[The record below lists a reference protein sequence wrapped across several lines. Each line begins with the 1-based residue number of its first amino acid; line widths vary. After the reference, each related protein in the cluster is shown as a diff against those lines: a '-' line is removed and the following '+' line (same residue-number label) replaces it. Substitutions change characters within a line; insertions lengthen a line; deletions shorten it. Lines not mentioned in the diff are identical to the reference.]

1 MISGTW
7 YSWCLNWGGK
17 CGDMSIPCSN
27 TPEQSPGPAPLWGTG
42 GRGLGPHHQ
51 NQNSGSPLGCVSQ
64 HPLPSYSGRQFTRM
78 MNCASLLFKK
88 DRRCVSGGLCV
99 VHLLDLL
106 AQELTKS
113 GRATQVHFVP
123 STDLFFPQS
132 QEGCDNFF
140 PLKGRAWGC
149 MDRCT
154 STRGPHSNCLYTLVI
169 AEENNYFIVEV
180 SLSF

>member
-1 MISGTW
+1 MCSKTTCAQQPASTLCSRSVWVEQEKAQTAAWELLDKPMISGTW

-64 HPLPSYSGRQFTRM
+64 HPLLCYSGTQFTRM

-106 AQELTKS
+106 SQELAKS

-123 STDLFFPQS
+123 SADLFFSPR
-132 QEGCDNFF
+132 
-140 PLKGRAWGC
+140 PRRAV
-149 MDRCT
+149 T
-154 STRGPHSNCLYTLVI
+154 I
-169 AEENNYFIVEV
+169 F
-180 SLSF
+180 SL